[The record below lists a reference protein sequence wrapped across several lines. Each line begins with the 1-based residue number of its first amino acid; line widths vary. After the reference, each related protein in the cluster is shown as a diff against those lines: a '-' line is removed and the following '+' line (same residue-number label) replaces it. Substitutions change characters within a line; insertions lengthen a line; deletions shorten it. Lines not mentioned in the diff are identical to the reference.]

1 MNGLDLLIKDLTNKI
16 RAVWQRLQE
25 GAITPNQWYTL
36 TARLLARYAQ
46 AALMLGLGRE
56 TLTPEDIR
64 VSWELM
70 SGQLEYL
77 DAFRLQIQNAA
88 EFQAGWES
96 RAASY
101 AKAIKIPYWKG
112 KTKMLPLPAMP
123 AEGTQCLA
131 NCGCEWEI
139 IPIDAQAGDYDC
151 YWRRNKDDSCQT
163 CIEREKQWSPL
174 LIRGGVLVNPFV
186 KEYLETGLRQ
196 AKNPDGKN

>member
-16 RAVWQRLQE
+16 RAVWQRLQD

-56 TLTPEDIR
+56 TLTPGDIR

-77 DAFRLQIQNAA
+77 DAFRLQIQSAA
-88 EFQAGWES
+88 EFQAGWEA

-101 AKAIKIPYWKG
+101 AKAIKVPYWKG
-112 KTKMLPLPAMP
+112 KTKMLPLPAIP
-123 AEGTQCLA
+123 GDGSSQCLA
-131 NCGCEWEI
+131 NCYCEWDI
-139 IPIDAQAGDYDC
+139 KQIDANTYSATWQLGEADH
-151 YWRRNKDDSCQT
+151 CQT
-163 CIEREKQWSPL
+163 CVQRAKDWKN
-174 LIRGGVLVNPFV
+174 LIIRDGVLINP
-186 KEYLETGLRQ
+186 YL
-196 AKNPDGKN
+196 